1 MSRRFSLPGLLLMC
15 LAACGRKAD
24 LIITGGVVWTGL
36 SSGQPQPGAVAV
48 RGGRIVAVGDTA
60 VGRRY
65 VGAQTPVPSPRGGV
79 IIPRVSGRHTPLIHR
94 GLPIGKDPA

>member
-60 VGRRY
+60 VGRPY
-65 VGAQTPVPSPRGGV
+65 VGAQTPGPSPRGGPPM
-79 IIPRVSGRHTPLIHR
+79 PRLSGRPTPLLQR
-94 GLPIGKDPA
+94 GFQLASPG